1 MFWSILAVLFVV
13 PLVALYF
20 VVIRSVD
27 RYMPE
32 PWWLLFLC
40 LAWGAVGAVVP
51 SVVGG
56 LLGQEALASA
66 LNPQHTEQGVK
77 LVENTAATFLAP
89 LVEEPAKALGLLAI
103 YAFSRRRVHETHGP
117 LSGMVYGGIIG
128 LGFTFTEDILYIVG
142 AAEQVGAAGFFGVYF
157 FRTILLGL
165 GHATFTAFTGL
176 GFGLFVTSQS
186 GWRWAMPL
194 CGLLLAMMAH
204 GGRNLFSSF
213 LTLEGA
219 GILFALMIHG
229 LVVVLF
235 FSLLVWLGFRDR
247 SRVKNGLD
255 GMVGGLITQAEYD
268 RIINP
273 WMLLPGWNLINL
285 AGLPGGYFAVR
296 EKQLNCFRLAFIRNR
311 ARNER
316 NNPDVPPV
324 LDLVEEEAIAAIKK
338 ANQQGVLLAPE
349 PMAGGP
355 PVMS

>member
-1 MFWSILAVLFVV
+1 M
-13 PLVALYF
+13 
-20 VVIRSVD
+20 
-27 RYMPE
+27 
-32 PWWLLFLC
+32 
-40 LAWGAVGAVVP
+40 
-51 SVVGG
+51 
-56 LLGQEALASA
+56 
-66 LNPQHTEQGVK
+66 
-77 LVENTAATFLAP
+77 
-89 LVEEPAKALGLLAI
+89 
-103 YAFSRRRVHETHGP
+103 
-117 LSGMVYGGIIG
+117 
-128 LGFTFTEDILYIVG
+128 
-142 AAEQVGAAGFFGVYF
+142 
-157 FRTILLGL
+157 
-165 GHATFTAFTGL
+165 
-176 GFGLFVTSQS
+176 
-186 GWRWAMPL
+186 
-194 CGLLLAMMAH
+194 
-204 GGRNLFSSF
+204 
-213 LTLEGA
+213 
-219 GILFALMIHG
+219 
-229 LVVVLF
+229 VVLF

-311 ARNER
+311 TRNER